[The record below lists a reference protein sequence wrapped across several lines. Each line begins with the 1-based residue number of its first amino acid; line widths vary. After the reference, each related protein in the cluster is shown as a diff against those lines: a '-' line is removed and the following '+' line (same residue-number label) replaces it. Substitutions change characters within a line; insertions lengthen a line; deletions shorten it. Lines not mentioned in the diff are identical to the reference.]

1 MTYEEFIRI
10 AESTF
15 PELVTDCARE
25 KFRALGPLYTD
36 WNSKINVISRKDIG
50 ELYSH
55 HVLHSLAIAKFL
67 KTRLPD
73 VYSAGLAGQTVLDL
87 GTGGGFPGIPL
98 AILFPECR
106 FTLCDSVGK
115 KIRVVSEVASGAGIE
130 NVETINARAETLTG
144 KFDFIVS
151 RAVAALENFL
161 PWTKGRWSKGIVCL
175 KGGNVLDEISEAAKK
190 HLLHP
195 ASVSVYGIKEW
206 LDDPYFEEKTAV
218 FIKGQG
224 LQKPLSEN

>member
-190 HLLHP
+190 TSP
-195 ASVSVYGIKEW
+195 APCLRLGIRH
-206 LDDPYFEEKTAV
+206 
-218 FIKGQG
+218 QG
-224 LQKPLSEN
+224 MA